1 MFMSALKI
9 LLADDEM
16 TLRFLLTET
25 LNDEGYDI
33 IEAVDGKEAI
43 EKLQGDTYDLIIL
56 DYMMPEKTGIEVCD
70 WLRNSTNSNQDKPVI
85 LLTAKALESDRER
98 AKEVGVTTYFV
109 KPFSPIQLIA
119 TIKQMI

>member
-1 MFMSALKI
+1 MTALKI

-16 TLRFLLTET
+16 ALRFLLTET

-33 IEAVDGKEAI
+33 IEAFDCKEA
-43 EKLQGDTYDLIIL
+43 
-56 DYMMPEKTGIEVCD
+56 
-70 WLRNSTNSNQDKPVI
+70 
-85 LLTAKALESDRER
+85 
-98 AKEVGVTTYFV
+98 GVTTYFV

>member
-1 MFMSALKI
+1 MTGLKI
-9 LLADDEM
+9 LLADDEIA
-16 TLRFLLTET
+16 LRFLLTET

-33 IEAVDGKEAI
+33 IEAFDGKETI
-43 EKLQGDTYDLIIL
+43 EKLKEDTYDLIIL
-56 DYMMPEKTGIEVCD
+56 DYMMPEKTGIEVCE

-98 AKEVGVTTYFV
+98 AKEAGVTTYFV